1 MTPSLPTRIGR
12 SGAGTLAAWLIAFV
26 ALAPGALLPMAA
38 QAKAG
43 DNATL
48 TVLHGLPNFTA
59 DVYVN
64 GALLLDGFQPESAT
78 DPLSLPPGKYD
89 VAIRETGAAAN
100 APPVLKTSLRLEAGA
115 NYTAVAHLT
124 AEGGNTVS
132 LFKNNASSIPP
143 GKSRLMFRD
152 VASAPQVSVLVDG
165 NSTFKGVAS
174 GRSRGSVIVPGRHSV
189 ELVSDGGSALLPS
202 QGVTLHEGAET
213 YLYLIGSADDQTL
226 DLMFQEVAAVG
237 SSPAGVNAGDGGL
250 AAPSGFPRWAVALM
264 GLSALLALACIR
276 LLSRR
281 RPAGAL

>member
-1 MTPSLPTRIGR
+1 MTLPVPTRVGR
-12 SGAGTLAAWLIAFV
+12 SAARTLAAWLIAFV
-26 ALAPGALLPMAA
+26 ALASGALLPMAA

-43 DNATL
+43 KNATL

-64 GALLLDGFQPESAT
+64 GSLLLDGFQPESAT
-78 DPLSLPPGKYD
+78 DPMSLPPGTYD
-89 VAIRETGAAAN
+89 VAIRDTGAAAD
-100 APPVLKTSLRLEAGA
+100 APPVLKASLKLEAGA

-124 AEGGNTVS
+124 ADGGHTVS
-132 LFKNNASSIPP
+132 LFKNNVSSIPP

-152 VASAPQVSVLVDG
+152 VALAPEVSVLLDG
-165 NSTFKGVAS
+165 NSTLKS
-174 GRSRGSVIVPGRHSV
+174 GRVGTVALVVPGRHSV

-226 DLMFQEVAAVG
+226 DLMFQEVADVG
-237 SSPAGVNAGDGGL
+237 STPAGVNAGDGGL
-250 AAPSGFPRWAVALM
+250 AAPEGFPRWAGALM

-276 LLSRR
+276 TLRRR
-281 RPAGAL
+281 RPVGAG